1 MKRSVKKTRRSPK
14 RRSPKRR
21 YRMNGGQQVTVKP
34 MFGDEFVI
42 DLPAN
47 ATVNDLRERVDALN
61 PVPSDSFNQ
70 LFVQNQNGDAV
81 VLSMN
86 NPQLSAYG
94 NEIHLTVSP
103 KAFVVKEI
111 KWGVFRAWHGPFRT
125 EEEALLTALKISN
138 ENIRFIRRNPQPY
151 MNEDYLNLRNVQIDD
166 NFVPQ
171 TRQQLEDRLNQM
183 GVSRFLNFIFLR
195 APLKGSDVCMC
206 NNVH

>member
-21 YRMNGGQQVTVKP
+21 YRMNGGKQVTVKP

-47 ATVNDLRERVDALN
+47 ATVNDLRERVNALN
-61 PVPSDSFNQ
+61 PAPADSFNQ
-70 LFVQNQNGDAV
+70 LFVQNQNGTDAI
-81 VLSMN
+81 VLVDG
-86 NPQLSAYG
+86 NPVSAYG

-103 KAFVVKEI
+103 KAFIVRI
-111 KWGVFRAWHGPFRT
+111 RFLSDGRLHGPFRT
-125 EEEALLTALKISN
+125 EEEALQKTWKISN

-151 MNEDYLNLRNVQIDD
+151 MNEDYLNLRHVQIDD
-166 NFVPQ
+166 NFAPQ

-206 NNVH
+206 KSVH